1 LLFLRWFQDLVKGQL
16 SLATAA
22 STTSGEGNIA
32 YLERAQQALVYAHH
46 RSSIVEF
53 SAVIGRAE
61 QRDQLSFREEFV
73 AIFNNLVCSTDQVHI
88 VLGQE
93 SGDDVGTEGEGDT
106 TIVFAPA
113 SDVLVGIRPQQIA
126 K

>member
-1 LLFLRWFQDLVKGQL
+1 M
-16 SLATAA
+16 
-22 STTSGEGNIA
+22 
-32 YLERAQQALVYAHH
+32 
-46 RSSIVEF
+46 
-53 SAVIGRAE
+53 
-61 QRDQLSFREEFV
+61 
-73 AIFNNLVCSTDQVHI
+73 
-88 VLGQE
+88 LGQE